1 MYFAEDM
8 DTFEEWLGYLKKGEK
23 VYPNNM
29 ILYEEWKEDYINSVQ
44 NRSDIEVKELLRY
57 LLSPYTRELD
67 VENYEMLNNMKML
80 QSKEKNYNNEFNEFK
95 EVAERT
101 LNLELYHRIS
111 AGQQA
116 WEGLTWVL
124 QLLPCQPQ
132 KAIEAIGIY
141 LDSETRI
148 MPDERIIGLNQ
159 CIEIIEAKY
168 IYSNLANKT
177 IFSLH
182 WREFEY
188 LIELLYQNLGY
199 DTVLT
204 SATRDGGKDVIARIK
219 RRDGVEEVYVEC
231 KLYKGSKLKP
241 SDIKVLRDTINENK
255 INRGIIFCTGYVRE
269 GLKQMDKKI
278 QIWTL
283 EDINFL
289 LNAYLGAD
297 WTKRLPILLDNQRRK
312 YQKRND
318 K

>member
-80 QSKEKNYNNEFNEFK
+80 QSKEKKYNNEFK
-95 EVAERT
+95 EVTERT

-111 AGQQA
+111 ARQQA

-124 QLLPCQPQ
+124 QLLPYQPQ

-141 LDSETRI
+141 LDSETRT
-148 MPDERIIGLNQ
+148 MPDERVIGLNQ

-168 IYSNLANKT
+168 IRGKVSKDPLINLK
-177 IFSLH
+177 S
-182 WREFEY
+182 REFEY
-188 LIELLYQNLGY
+188 LIELLYQQLGY
-199 DTVLT
+199 STVLT
-204 SATRDGGKDVIARIK
+204 PATRDGGKDVIARIE
-219 RRDGVEEVYVEC
+219 RADGCEEIYVEC
-231 KLYKGSKLKP
+231 KKYDTTKLSK
-241 SDIKVLRDTINENK
+241 DTVRALGYTIQDNK
-255 INRGIIFCTGYVRE
+255 ATRGVIFCTGYASEELQKV
-269 GLKQMDKKI
+269 DKRI
-278 QIWTL
+278 QIWTIK
-283 EDINFL
+283 DINFL

-297 WTKRLPILLDNQRRK
+297 WVKRLPILLDNQRRK
-312 YQKRND
+312 YEK
-318 K
+318 KK